1 MNVTLVRKYLR
12 QFIKNSAKQ
21 KFRLDET
28 IRKYQENENTL
39 KENIIDLKDLI
50 ADMKANH
57 KDTAQI
63 DILKQNQQ
71 HKEDMRND
79 MLSIIE
85 SLKAT
90 KEELVKNIQSQ
101 LSELTEIEINIGG
114 FIPHIVTTDYQTKF
128 DEEKNIISFEE
139 KGHAEIH
146 ISTYLES
153 WKDSS
158 QLRILTE

>member
-12 QFIKNSAKQ
+12 QFIKDSAKQ

-50 ADMKANH
+50 ADMEANH
-57 KDTAQI
+57 KDPAQI

-85 SLKAT
+85 SLKVA

-114 FIPHIVTTDYQTKF
+114 FIPHIVTTDHQTKF

>member
-12 QFIKNSAKQ
+12 QFIKDSAKQ

-63 DILKQNQQ
+63 DILKQHQQ

>member
-12 QFIKNSAKQ
+12 QFIKDSAKQ

-50 ADMKANH
+50 ADMEANH
-57 KDTAQI
+57 KDLAQI
-63 DILKQNQQ
+63 NILKQNQQ

-85 SLKAT
+85 SLKLA
-90 KEELVKNIQSQ
+90 KEGLVKNIQSQ

-114 FIPHIVTTDYQTKF
+114 FIPHIVTTDHQTKF

>member
-1 MNVTLVRKYLR
+1 MNTTLVRKYLR
-12 QFIKNSAKQ
+12 QFIKSSAKQ

-28 IRKYQENENTL
+28 IRKYQENENEL

-50 ADMKANH
+50 ADMESNK
-57 KDTAQI
+57 KDPAQI
-63 DILKQNQQ
+63 NILKKNQQ
-71 HKEDMRND
+71 DKENIRND

-85 SLKAT
+85 TLKET
-90 KEELVKNIQSQ
+90 KEELVNNIQNQ
-101 LSELTEIEINIGG
+101 LSELTEIEINTGG
-114 FIPHIVTTDYQTKF
+114 FISHIVTTDYQTKF

-158 QLRILTE
+158 QLRILTS